1 MKKIAQFI
9 INAVGTTSIKV
20 KNPGILEVPKD
31 KGFDDLPISHYV
43 ALEEKKGKQAVMR
56 ALLNLERWNS
66 NNHPSISAKARSII
80 NALKK
85 KHKPS

>member
-1 MKKIAQFI
+1 MKKVAQFLI
-9 INAVGTTSIKV
+9 IADETTSIKV

-31 KGFDDLPISHYV
+31 KGFGDLPLSHYT
-43 ALEEKKGKQAVMR
+43 ALEEKKGRGAVMR

-66 NNHPSISAKARSII
+66 NNHPSTSAKARAII

-85 KHKPS
+85 KHKK